1 MYDFPYAI
9 ISAFIYLI
17 PVWIKGVSNAS
28 MMSRWKK
35 RVLIDMMTLV
45 ALFYVMIAAL
55 QPNNHF
61 LSKLLGCIV
70 YVIYLSAVIIS
81 SNRCWPKYN

>member
-9 ISAFIYLI
+9 ISALIYFIPALI
-17 PVWIKGVSNAS
+17 YAVSIAS
-28 MMSRWKK
+28 MSRWKK
-35 RVLIDMMTLV
+35 RALIDAMTLV
-45 ALFYVMIAAL
+45 ALFYVIIAAL

-70 YVIYLSAVIIS
+70 YVTYLSAVIIY
-81 SNRCWPKYN
+81 SNRFWPK